1 MARILALIRK
11 QISLFLELVKFE
23 HTIFALP
30 FAYLGM
36 VLAAEGWPTLEEFV
50 WITVAMAA
58 ARTVAFAVNRAADRF
73 YDSRNPRTA
82 NRPIPRGAM
91 SASTAWGVAAA
102 AGSVLAF
109 SAWELNDLCFKLF
122 PLALV
127 FLIGYSYTK
136 RFTWLSHWV
145 LGFTD
150 GMAPVGA
157 WIAVRPTLTNPVP
170 WLLLAAVTFWIA
182 GFDLIYAC
190 QDTEFDREMGLHSLP
205 ARFGNGAALLWAKM
219 CHLLTIIF
227 LGAAGWI
234 AGLGVLY
241 WIGLVAA
248 AAMLAYEN
256 SIVKPDDLSRVNL
269 AFFTMNGYVSIT
281 VFVAAIL
288 GMLW

>member
-1 MARILALIRK
+1 MAGILALIGK
-11 QISLFLELVKFE
+11 KVGLLLELVKFE

-36 VLAAEGWPTLEEFV
+36 VLAAKGWPTLEEFV
-50 WITVAMAA
+50 WVTVAMAA

-91 SASTAWGVAAA
+91 SASTAWGVAAV
-102 AGSVLAF
+102 AGAVLAF
-109 SAWELNDLCFKLF
+109 SAFELNDLCFKLF

-127 FLIGYSYTK
+127 FLVGYSYTK

-190 QDTEFDREMGLHSLP
+190 QDAEFDRKMGLHSLP
-205 ARFGNGAALLWAKM
+205 ARFGIGAALLWAKM
-219 CHLLTIIF
+219 CHLLTIIL
-227 LGAAGWI
+227 LGAAGRV

-281 VFVAAIL
+281 IFVAAIL

>member
-1 MARILALIRK
+1 MAGILALIGK
-11 QISLFLELVKFE
+11 KVGLLLELVKFE

-36 VLAAEGWPTLEEFV
+36 VLAAKGWPTLEEFV
-50 WITVAMAA
+50 WVTVAMAA

-91 SASTAWGVAAA
+91 SASTAWGVAAV
-102 AGSVLAF
+102 AGAVLAF
-109 SAWELNDLCFKLF
+109 SAFELNDLCFKLF

-127 FLIGYSYTK
+127 FLVGYSYTK

-190 QDTEFDREMGLHSLP
+190 QDAEFDRKMGLHSLP
-205 ARFGNGAALLWAKM
+205 ARFGIGAALLWAKM
-219 CHLLTIIF
+219 CHLLTIIL
-227 LGAAGWI
+227 LGTAGRV

-281 VFVAAIL
+281 IFVAAIL